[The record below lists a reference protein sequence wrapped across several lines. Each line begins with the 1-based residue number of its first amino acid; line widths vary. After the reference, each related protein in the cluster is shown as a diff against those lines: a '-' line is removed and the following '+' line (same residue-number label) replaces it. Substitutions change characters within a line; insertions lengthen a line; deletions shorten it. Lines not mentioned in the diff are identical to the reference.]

1 MKNVSRKLYAIYF
14 IAIYL
19 LAIVVDILTFISNI
33 HIMKMKSGN
42 KMKRKCNCLAD
53 DLWENGETVLR
64 ELLYAGYI

>member
-33 HIMKMKSGN
+33 HIIKTKS
-42 KMKRKCNCLAD
+42 
-53 DLWENGETVLR
+53 ENETDVQLFGR
-64 ELLYAGYI
+64 RALGIW